1 MTGTPSVSSL
11 RLVCRL
17 VTAACL
23 AAFAVR
29 DAKSHLIRNRS
40 LLWFLPWCLACV
52 LAKACEGAS
61 PAAALLSSAGGFLA
75 GGLPLLVVSA
85 ATDDGIGGGD
95 IKLTALLG
103 MIAGPCGILD
113 LLILSCMTALVH
125 LFAVKIRLGKWP
137 TSIPF
142 APYLAAAW
150 LLQTALAYL

>member
-1 MTGTPSVSSL
+1 MTGTPSVSNL
-11 RLVCRL
+11 ILACRL

-29 DAKSHLIRNRS
+29 DTKSHLIRNRS

-85 ATDDGIGGGD
+85 ATDGGIGGGD
-95 IKLTALLG
+95 VKLTALLG

-113 LLILSCMTALVH
+113 LLILSCVTALVH
-125 LFAVKIRLGKWP
+125 LFAMRIRLGKWP
-137 TSIPF
+137 ASIPF

-150 LLQTALAYL
+150 LLQTALIFL